1 VKSQEKGQDIKG
13 KIGDG
18 HVRGMAKQGL
28 EELRAALYPG
38 SNIAQP
44 TGYGI
49 FGKET
54 PGEVAMQRDGPEAD
68 QEGGVL
74 GERFKAAEAKRDGKN
89 PPDSDKSKE
98 DRGPELE

>member
-1 VKSQEKGQDIKG
+1 MKGQDLKG

-18 HVRGMAKQGL
+18 HVRAMAKQGL
-28 EELRAALYPG
+28 EELRAVLYPG

-68 QEGGVL
+68 QEGGSVL
-74 GERFKAAEAKRDGKN
+74 GERFKVAEARREGKE
-89 PPDSDKSKE
+89 PPSQDKKKE